1 MKLAIDFGTSYSAAA
16 VVNDGR
22 VELISF
28 GESHQFR
35 TSVFFPV
42 LLPSVADFYLS
53 PEIEREVAQTVQKS
67 KNDQTR
73 ELKRL
78 EELRQ
83 EARKLPPEDRKRSL
97 ATIPDLKARSDEDL
111 YKEAVDV
118 ARRNWLTQQTRAALS
133 GTASI
138 DDAIYGEEAIDAYLQ
153 GKTGHLVSSPKS
165 MLGFSLVGEA
175 RSILTG
181 VTSRILLHIR
191 RQAELQTGHRFDQ
204 LLLGRPVRFKSSQGE
219 LGTHQAIN
227 IIRIA
232 ALAAGFTSVEFLE
245 EPAAASWHVHKNH
258 SASPLR
264 TLIVDVGGGTTDLAY
279 GLVGGESH
287 KPAIKHAWGL
297 SKGGTDIDID
307 LSMRSFMPAFG
318 KNKHNIPNHV
328 FYQASSVHDLVRQKE
343 FSTSDMTRYPQPY
356 SDRLSR
362 LQEPGTTIR
371 LNRAVERTKIFLSE
385 HENAHIRLGYIE
397 RGLAISATRAEL
409 EDSCKLFLNE
419 LTNLISQA
427 ISESEPI
434 DMVYLTGG
442 ASRAPYIVSAVQ
454 SAIGNASLATG
465 DASYA
470 VISGLAHAASE

>member
-1 MKLAIDFGTSYSAAA
+1 MKLAVDFGTSYSAAA
-16 VVNDGR
+16 VVNDGK

-28 GESHQFR
+28 GESSQFR

-42 LLPSVADFYLS
+42 LLPSVADFHLS

-67 KNDQTR
+67 KSDQTR

-78 EELRQ
+78 DELRQ
-83 EARKLPPEDRKRSL
+83 EANRLPPEDRKRAI

-118 ARRNWLTQQTRAALS
+118 ARRNWLTQQTQAALS

-165 MLGFSLVGEA
+165 MLGFSLIGEA

-181 VTSRILLHIR
+181 VTSKILLHIK
-191 RQAELQTGHRFDQ
+191 RQAELQTGNRFDQ

-219 LGTHQAIN
+219 SGTHQAID

-232 ALAAGFTSVEFLE
+232 ALAAGFTSVDFLE
-245 EPAAASWHVHKNH
+245 EPAAASWHVHKAH
-258 SASPLR
+258 PASPLN

-279 GLVGGESH
+279 GLVGGESN
-287 KPAIKHAWGL
+287 KPTIKHAWGM

-307 LSMRSFMPAFG
+307 LSMRSFMTAFG
-318 KNKHNIPNHV
+318 KNQHNIPNHI
-328 FYQASSVHDLVRQKE
+328 FYQASSVHDLMRQRE
-343 FSTSDMTRYPQPY
+343 FSTSDVTRYPQPY
-356 SDRLSR
+356 SDRLSQ
-362 LQEPGTTIR
+362 LQEPGATVR

-385 HENAHIRLGYIE
+385 HDEAKIRLGYIE
-397 RGLAISATRAEL
+397 KGLTISATRAEL
-409 EDSCKLFLNE
+409 EDSCELFLNE
-419 LTNLISQA
+419 LTNVIREAS
-427 ISESEPI
+427 SESQNIE
-434 DMVYLTGG
+434 MVYLTGG
-442 ASRAPYIVSAVQ
+442 ASRAPYVVSAVQ
-454 SAIGNASLATG
+454 RAIGNVSLVVG

-470 VISGLAHAASE
+470 VISGLAHAAAE